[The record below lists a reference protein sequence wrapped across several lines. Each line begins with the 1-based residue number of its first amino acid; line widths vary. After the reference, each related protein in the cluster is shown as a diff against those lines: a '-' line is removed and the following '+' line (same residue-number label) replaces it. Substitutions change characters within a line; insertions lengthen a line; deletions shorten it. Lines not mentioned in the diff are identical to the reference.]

1 MQRLDPSDR
10 VGLRT
15 VGVAQYF
22 VGLTDFAPLNE
33 IPFPKADHKYACKDE
48 YSNPTWTISRIYPD
62 VEPSSVVSSRHG

>member
-1 MQRLDPSDR
+1 MQCLDPSDR

-33 IPFPKADHKYACKDE
+33 TPFPRADHRYACKDE
-48 YSNPTWTISRIYPD
+48 YSNPM
-62 VEPSSVVSSRHG
+62 

>member
-33 IPFPKADHKYACKDE
+33 TPSPERIIDMLAKMNIPIPRGLFLGY
-48 YSNPTWTISRIYPD
+48 TQT
-62 VEPSSVVSSRHG
+62 